1 MTSFRIPVAGFT
13 AALVLL
19 AAAAPVAADVPA
31 RKSGTV
37 KLELTGA
44 KKASGTFP
52 AICGPY
58 FVMDAPGIAKAGD
71 GLVFE
76 VDIKDVGHFQL
87 SSSKR
92 TPGRASDAGLI
103 LNTSDNTGSYAG
115 DARGTNKIVFGPKL
129 DKASVRATV
138 KNLRMRRGSAPET
151 ITIEAEFDCSK

>member
-92 TPGRASDAGLI
+92 TPGAPPTRGSSSTRATTPGPTPETPGVRTRSCSGRSSTRRAS
-103 LNTSDNTGSYAG
+103 
-115 DARGTNKIVFGPKL
+115 GP
-129 DKASVRATV
+129 R
-138 KNLRMRRGSAPET
+138 
-151 ITIEAEFDCSK
+151 